1 MHGLF
6 RTLTSNMVEGVSKG
20 FEKKLQLVGVGYRA
34 AVDKTDL
41 LLNLGFSHQVRMPIP
56 DGIAVKVEENT
67 RVTVSGRDKVA
78 VGDFAA
84 NIRNWRQPEPYK
96 GKGIKY
102 QDEVIRRKEGKV
114 GKKK

>member
-1 MHGLF
+1 M
-6 RTLTSNMVEGVSKG
+6 MVGVSKG

-34 AVDKTDL
+34 AVEKSEL
-41 LLNLGFSHQVRMPIP
+41 VMNLGFSHQVRMQIP
-56 DGIAVKVEENT
+56 AGITVKVEENT
-67 RVTVSGRDKVA
+67 RLTVFGRDKCA

-84 NIRNWRQPEPYK
+84 SIRSWRPPEPYK

-102 QDEVIRRKEGKV
+102 ANEVIRRKEGKV